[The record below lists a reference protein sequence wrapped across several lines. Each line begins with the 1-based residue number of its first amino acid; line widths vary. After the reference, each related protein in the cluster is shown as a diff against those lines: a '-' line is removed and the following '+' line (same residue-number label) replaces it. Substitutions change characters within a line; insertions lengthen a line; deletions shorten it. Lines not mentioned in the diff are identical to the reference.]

1 MVVVILSMQIRL
13 NINFNTMKKILL
25 TFLAVIAMLI
35 ARADGYPYLLFKTA
49 DGTIHAMSVESLTME
64 ISGSQLVVTNSE
76 ETQTFTLSDLDKMFF
91 YENTTGIDEIFSTE
105 SGEVSVFTIMGIYVG
120 KYPDAN
126 EALKTLDKGLYIL
139 KTKSNTVKIA
149 VQ

>member
-1 MVVVILSMQIRL
+1 
-13 NINFNTMKKILL
+13 MKKLFL
-25 TFLAVIAMLI
+25 TLLAVIAVLTM
-35 ARADGYPYLLFKTA
+35 RADGYPYLLFKTA

-76 ETQTFTLSDLDKMFF
+76 ETQTFTLTDLDKMFF

>member
-1 MVVVILSMQIRL
+1 
-13 NINFNTMKKILL
+13 
-25 TFLAVIAMLI
+25 
-35 ARADGYPYLLFKTA
+35 
-49 DGTIHAMSVESLTME
+49 ME

-139 KTKSNTVKIA
+139 KTKSNTVKIV

>member
-1 MVVVILSMQIRL
+1 
-13 NINFNTMKKILL
+13 MKKLFL
-25 TFLAVIAMLI
+25 TLLAVIAVLTM
-35 ARADGYPYLLFKTA
+35 RADGYPYLLFQTT

-64 ISGSQLVVTNSE
+64 ISGGQLVVTNSE

>member
-1 MVVVILSMQIRL
+1 
-13 NINFNTMKKILL
+13 MKKLILTL
-25 TFLAVIAMLI
+25 LAVIAVLTM
-35 ARADGYPYLLFKTA
+35 RADGYPYLLFKTA
-49 DGTIHAMSVESLTME
+49 DGTIHAMLVESLTME
-64 ISGSQLVVTNSE
+64 ISGGQLVVTNSE

>member
-1 MVVVILSMQIRL
+1 
-13 NINFNTMKKILL
+13 MKKLFL
-25 TFLAVIAMLI
+25 TLLAVIAVLTM
-35 ARADGYPYLLFKTA
+35 RADGYPYLLFQTT

-64 ISGSQLVVTNSE
+64 ISGSQLMVTNSE
-76 ETQTFTLSDLDKMFF
+76 EAQTFTITDLSRMFF
-91 YENTTGIDEIFSTE
+91 CEDTTGIDEIFSTD

>member
-1 MVVVILSMQIRL
+1 
-13 NINFNTMKKILL
+13 MKKLILTL
-25 TFLAVIAMLI
+25 LAVIAVLTM
-35 ARADGYPYLLFKTA
+35 RADGYPYLLFKTA

-64 ISGSQLVVTNSE
+64 ISGSHLVVTNSE

>member
-1 MVVVILSMQIRL
+1 
-13 NINFNTMKKILL
+13 MKKLFL
-25 TFLAVIAMLI
+25 TLLAVIAVLTM
-35 ARADGYPYLLFKTA
+35 RADGYPYLLFQTT

-64 ISGSQLVVTNSE
+64 ISGDQLVVTNSE

>member
-1 MVVVILSMQIRL
+1 
-13 NINFNTMKKILL
+13 MKKLFL
-25 TFLAVIAMLI
+25 TLLAVIAVLTM
-35 ARADGYPYLLFKTA
+35 RADGYPYLLFKTA

-64 ISGSQLVVTNSE
+64 ISGGQLVVTNSE

-139 KTKSNTVKIA
+139 KSKSNTVKIV

>member
-1 MVVVILSMQIRL
+1 
-13 NINFNTMKKILL
+13 MKKLFL
-25 TFLAVIAMLI
+25 TLLAVIAVLTM
-35 ARADGYPYLLFKTA
+35 RADGYPYLLFKTA

-64 ISGSQLVVTNSE
+64 ISGSHLVVTNSE

-126 EALKTLDKGLYIL
+126 EALKTLDKGHYIL

>member
-1 MVVVILSMQIRL
+1 
-13 NINFNTMKKILL
+13 MKKLFL
-25 TFLAVIAMLI
+25 TLLAVIAVLTM
-35 ARADGYPYLLFKTA
+35 RADGYPYLLFKTA

>member
-1 MVVVILSMQIRL
+1 
-13 NINFNTMKKILL
+13 MKKLILTL
-25 TFLAVIAMLI
+25 LAVFAVLTM
-35 ARADGYPYLLFKTA
+35 RADGYPYLLFKTA

-76 ETQTFTLSDLDKMFF
+76 ETQTFTITDLDKMFF

>member
-1 MVVVILSMQIRL
+1 
-13 NINFNTMKKILL
+13 MKKLFL
-25 TFLAVIAMLI
+25 TLLAVIAVLTM
-35 ARADGYPYLLFKTA
+35 RADGYPYLLYKTA

-64 ISGSQLVVTNSE
+64 ISGGQLVVTNSE

-120 KYPDAN
+120 KYLDAN

>member
-1 MVVVILSMQIRL
+1 
-13 NINFNTMKKILL
+13 MKKLFL
-25 TFLAVIAMLI
+25 TLLAVIAVLTM
-35 ARADGYPYLLFKTA
+35 RADDYPYLLFKTA

-64 ISGSQLVVTNSE
+64 ISGGQLVVTNSE

>member
-1 MVVVILSMQIRL
+1 
-13 NINFNTMKKILL
+13 MKKLFL
-25 TFLAVIAMLI
+25 TLLAVIAVLTM
-35 ARADGYPYLLFKTA
+35 RADGYPYLLFKTA

-126 EALKTLDKGLYIL
+126 EALKSLDKGLYIL
-139 KTKSNTVKIA
+139 KTKSNTVKIV

>member
-1 MVVVILSMQIRL
+1 
-13 NINFNTMKKILL
+13 MKKLFL
-25 TFLAVIAMLI
+25 TLLAVIAVLTM
-35 ARADGYPYLLFKTA
+35 RADGYPYLLFKTA

-105 SGEVSVFTIMGIYVG
+105 SGEVSVFTIMGVYVG

-139 KTKSNTVKIA
+139 KTKSNTVKIV

>member
-1 MVVVILSMQIRL
+1 
-13 NINFNTMKKILL
+13 MKKLFL
-25 TFLAVIAMLI
+25 TLLAVIAVLTM
-35 ARADGYPYLLFKTA
+35 RADGYPYLLFQTT

-64 ISGSQLVVTNSE
+64 ISGSQLMVTNSE
-76 ETQTFTLSDLDKMFF
+76 EAQTFTLSDLDKMFF

>member
-1 MVVVILSMQIRL
+1 
-13 NINFNTMKKILL
+13 MKKLFL
-25 TFLAVIAMLI
+25 TLLAVIAVLTM
-35 ARADGYPYLLFKTA
+35 RADGYPYLLFKTA

-64 ISGSQLVVTNSE
+64 ISGGQLVVTNSE

>member
-1 MVVVILSMQIRL
+1 
-13 NINFNTMKKILL
+13 MKKLFL
-25 TFLAVIAMLI
+25 TLLAVIAVLTM
-35 ARADGYPYLLFKTA
+35 RADGYPYLLFKTA

-139 KTKSNTVKIA
+139 KTKSNTVKIV

>member
-1 MVVVILSMQIRL
+1 
-13 NINFNTMKKILL
+13 MKKLFL
-25 TFLAVIAMLI
+25 TLLAVIAVLTM
-35 ARADGYPYLLFKTA
+35 RADGYPYLLFQTT

-64 ISGSQLVVTNSE
+64 ISGGQLVVTNSE

-126 EALKTLDKGLYIL
+126 EALKLLDKGLYIL

>member
-1 MVVVILSMQIRL
+1 
-13 NINFNTMKKILL
+13 MKKLILTL
-25 TFLAVIAMLI
+25 LAVIAVLTM
-35 ARADGYPYLLFKTA
+35 RADGYPYLLFKTA

-76 ETQTFTLSDLDKMFF
+76 ETQTFTITDLDKMFF

>member
-1 MVVVILSMQIRL
+1 
-13 NINFNTMKKILL
+13 MKKLFL
-25 TFLAVIAMLI
+25 TLLAVIAVLTM
-35 ARADGYPYLLFKTA
+35 RADGYPYLLFKTA
-49 DGTIHAMSVESLTME
+49 DGTIHAMSVESLSME

>member
-1 MVVVILSMQIRL
+1 
-13 NINFNTMKKILL
+13 MKKLFL
-25 TFLAVIAMLI
+25 TLLAVIAVLTM
-35 ARADGYPYLLFKTA
+35 RADGYPYLLFQTT

-76 ETQTFTLSDLDKMFF
+76 ETQTFTITDLDKMFF

>member
-1 MVVVILSMQIRL
+1 
-13 NINFNTMKKILL
+13 MKKLFL
-25 TFLAVIAMLI
+25 TLLAVIAVLTM
-35 ARADGYPYLLFKTA
+35 RADGYPYLLFKTA

-126 EALKTLDKGLYIL
+126 EALKLLDKGLYIL

>member
-1 MVVVILSMQIRL
+1 
-13 NINFNTMKKILL
+13 MKKLILTL
-25 TFLAVIAMLI
+25 LAVIAVLTM
-35 ARADGYPYLLFKTA
+35 RADGYPYLLFKTA

>member
-1 MVVVILSMQIRL
+1 
-13 NINFNTMKKILL
+13 MKKLFL
-25 TFLAVIAMLI
+25 TLLAVIAVLTM
-35 ARADGYPYLLFKTA
+35 RADGYPYLLFKTA

-76 ETQTFTLSDLDKMFF
+76 ETQTFTITDLDKMFF

>member
-1 MVVVILSMQIRL
+1 
-13 NINFNTMKKILL
+13 MKKLFL
-25 TFLAVIAMLI
+25 TLLAVIAVLTM
-35 ARADGYPYLLFKTA
+35 RADGYPYLLFKTA

-64 ISGSQLVVTNSE
+64 ISGGQLVVTNSE
-76 ETQTFTLSDLDKMFF
+76 ETQTFTITDLDKMFF

>member
-1 MVVVILSMQIRL
+1 
-13 NINFNTMKKILL
+13 MKKLFL
-25 TFLAVIAMLI
+25 TLLAVIAVLTM
-35 ARADGYPYLLFKTA
+35 RADGYPYLLFKTA

-64 ISGSQLVVTNSE
+64 ISGSHLVVTNSE

>member
-1 MVVVILSMQIRL
+1 
-13 NINFNTMKKILL
+13 MKKLFL
-25 TFLAVIAMLI
+25 TLLAVIAVLTM
-35 ARADGYPYLLFKTA
+35 RADGYPYLLFKTA

-64 ISGSQLVVTNSE
+64 ITGSQLVVTNSE

>member
-1 MVVVILSMQIRL
+1 
-13 NINFNTMKKILL
+13 MKKLFL
-25 TFLAVIAMLI
+25 TLLAVIAVLTM
-35 ARADGYPYLLFKTA
+35 RADDYPYLLFKTA

-76 ETQTFTLSDLDKMFF
+76 ETQTFTITDLDKMFF